1 MERGEV
7 EGGRAGRVYAGPRVL
22 VRRGRR
28 GMLPR
33 RGMLVSFRKIE
44 W

>member
-1 MERGEV
+1 MWEGEV
-7 EGGRAGRVYAGPRVL
+7 EGGRGGRVYAGPRVR

-33 RGMLVSFRKIE
+33 REMLVSFRKIE